1 MLVMMLGP
9 HYKGLGLGLV
19 IQYVGKERVLQIL
32 GEYDRAILFLLL
44 VCAYKFLNP
53 TNVTER
59 VLNFALESSQST
71 SLYDF
76 METNEDMTL
85 LVVKEQ
91 LTHFRIEKI
100 IEEKC
105 KDPLTWWRTHEV
117 HYSYVEFV
125 APQILG
131 IVGSQIE
138 AKRVFSIASICT
150 NLQHSWLGIDNLEM
164 LINIYKNW
172 PDDAC
177 VVVLHPWKNSW
188 KWKKS

>member
-1 MLVMMLGP
+1 MLAMMLGP
-9 HYKGLGLGLV
+9 HYKGLGLV

-32 GEYDRAILFLLL
+32 GEYDRAILFSLL

-53 TNVTER
+53 TNVSGR

-91 LTHFRIEKI
+91 LTHFRIKKI

-105 KDPLTWWRTHEV
+105 KDPLTRWRTHEV
-117 HYSYVEFV
+117 HYSYVGFV

-138 AKRVFSIASICT
+138 AKEFLV
-150 NLQHSWLGIDNLEM
+150 LQAFVQTYNALG
-164 LINIYKNW
+164 
-172 PDDAC
+172 
-177 VVVLHPWKNSW
+177 
-188 KWKKS
+188 